1 MYCNSNSKKKLLCEA
16 SNNTTVQLLMK
27 DNPDV
32 GPLAPLEKKSI
43 LLETCLTVKRNKE
56 RTKAEKESFVLN
68 VCLVLLYQ
76 I

>member
-1 MYCNSNSKKKLLCEA
+1 
-16 SNNTTVQLLMK
+16 MK